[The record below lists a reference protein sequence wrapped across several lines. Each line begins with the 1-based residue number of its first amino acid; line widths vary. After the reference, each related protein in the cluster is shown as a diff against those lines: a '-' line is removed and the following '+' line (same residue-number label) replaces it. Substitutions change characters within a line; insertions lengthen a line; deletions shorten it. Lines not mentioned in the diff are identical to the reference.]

1 MIKGARK
8 LCPGHSRA
16 GGDPRGGFG
25 GRGSFASKI
34 PLLGNSWQ
42 AKKCLLANM
51 IPNNIA

>member
-25 GRGSFASKI
+25 GGV
-34 PLLGNSWQ
+34 LLHP
-42 AKKCLLANM
+42 KYPYLATVGK
-51 IPNNIA
+51 PKSVY